1 MPCRPKGPDKAA
13 PGSIAGMN
21 HGSRLSGTGSSRAF
35 ELGQFCDR
43 CDSEISFVSREAK
56 TMKQRLLMMMLV
68 LAVAALWA
76 SPVFAQATGT
86 IKGTCKDMEGK
97 PIAGANVE
105 WANTDNGRKYN
116 LKTNNKGEYFSL
128 GIEPGKYKITLTKD
142 GKQLDQV
149 GNFPV
154 GLDESVLDFD
164 LKKSQTEAA
173 QQKGISAEQ
182 LKQMQEAQTKNAK
195 EVNTVKTLN
204 EKLAAA
210 NQAMQTNDFETAV
223 TTLNEATQIDP
234 TRDLL
239 WARLGDANLGAGP
252 KQTDT
257 TEKAKRFGDAVTD
270 YQKAIEL
277 KKKSMEGSPKPE
289 DAKYLAAYYNNLGQA
304 EARSGQLE
312 DSVKAYDQ
320 AAQLNPSGAAQ
331 YYYNQGAVLTNSGK
345 VDEANAAFDKSIAAD
360 PNKAEA
366 YYQKGVNLINKATTD
381 KTGKVIPAPGTAEAL
396 NKYLELQPTGQF
408 ADGAKGMLQY
418 IGSSIETS
426 YGATKKKAAA
436 TPKK

>member
-1 MPCRPKGPDKAA
+1 
-13 PGSIAGMN
+13 
-21 HGSRLSGTGSSRAF
+21 
-35 ELGQFCDR
+35 
-43 CDSEISFVSREAK
+43 
-56 TMKQRLLMMMLV
+56 MKQRLLMVMLV
-68 LAVAALWA
+68 VAVAALCV

-86 IKGTCKDMEGK
+86 VKGTCKNLDGT
-97 PIAGANVE
+97 PVVGANVE

-116 LKTNNKGEYFSL
+116 LKTNKKGEYFSL
-128 GIEPGKYKITLTKD
+128 GIEPGKYKVTLTQD
-142 GKQLDQV
+142 GKQLDSV

-154 GLDESVLDFD
+154 GLDEAVLDFD
-164 LKKSQTEAA
+164 LKKSQAEAA

-182 LKQMQEAQTKNAK
+182 LKQMQEAQAKNAK
-195 EVNTVKTLN
+195 EGDTVKTLN
-204 EKLAAA
+204 EKLAVA
-210 NQAMQTNDFETAV
+210 NQAMQTGDFDSAV
-223 TTLNEATQIDP
+223 TTLNQATQIDP
-234 TRDLL
+234 SRDLL

-257 TEKAKRFGDAVTD
+257 TEKAKRYGDAVID
-270 YQKAIEL
+270 YQKAIDL
-277 KKKSMEGSPKPE
+277 KKKSMEASPKPE

-304 EARSGQLE
+304 EARSGQLDE
-312 DSVKAYDQ
+312 SVKSYDQ
-320 AAQLNPSGAAQ
+320 AAALNPAGAAQ

-345 VDEANAAFDKSIAAD
+345 VDEANTAFDKSIAAD
-360 PNKAEA
+360 PTKAEA

-408 ADGAKGMLQY
+408 AEGAKGMLQY

-426 YGATKKKAAA
+426 YGSKKKPAA